1 MGAVRATPA
10 AAPAAEPAASTRP
23 ASSAAETAL
32 LDALGFD
39 PVDLDTLCERTG
51 QAAAALSAQ
60 LLALEL
66 DSRVERQPGGRFLR
80 LP

>member
-1 MGAVRATPA
+1 M
-10 AAPAAEPAASTRP
+10 
-23 ASSAAETAL
+23 

-39 PVDLDTLCERTG
+39 PVDLDTLCQRTG
-51 QAAAALSAQ
+51 QTAAPLSAQ

-66 DSRVERQPGGRFLR
+66 EGRIERLPGGRFLR

>member
-1 MGAVRATPA
+1 
-10 AAPAAEPAASTRP
+10 
-23 ASSAAETAL
+23 L